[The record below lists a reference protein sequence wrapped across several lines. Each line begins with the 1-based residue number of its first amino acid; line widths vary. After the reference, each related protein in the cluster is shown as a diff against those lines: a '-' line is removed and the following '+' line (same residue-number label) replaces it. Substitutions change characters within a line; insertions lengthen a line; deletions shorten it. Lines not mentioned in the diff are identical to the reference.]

1 MTSLRFVLAMAWRE
15 GRAAKRRTLFLT
27 IAIAVGVGALV
38 AINSFAD
45 NLRDSV
51 RQQAQ
56 ALLGAD
62 LALSSGARLSPA
74 SEAVL
79 GEVKRSATVRGQAPS
94 LARVTSFPAMA
105 WAPASAGTRLVQ
117 VCDRVT

>member
-15 GRAAKRRTLFLT
+15 GRAAKRRTLFL
-27 IAIAVGVGALV
+27 ILAIAVGVGALV

-62 LALSSGARLSPA
+62 LALSSGAPLSPA
-74 SEAVL
+74 SETVL
-79 GEVKRSATVRGQAPS
+79 GEVGKAARVRGRAPS

-105 WAPASAGTRLVQ
+105 WAPAWCYWAV
-117 VCDRVT
+117 